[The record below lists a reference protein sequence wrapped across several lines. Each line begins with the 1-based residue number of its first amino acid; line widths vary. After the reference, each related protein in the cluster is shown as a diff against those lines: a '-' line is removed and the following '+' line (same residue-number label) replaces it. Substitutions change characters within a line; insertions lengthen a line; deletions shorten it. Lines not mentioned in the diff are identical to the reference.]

1 MWWGGYPAT
10 DLMNDDTRET
20 RRRRQPTRMGKARR
34 HVAFPRFPS
43 ARYRT
48 RRKIPHLGCEIRS
61 AALVYKVQDRHCRVA
76 RLGKTTANLNVT
88 A

>member
-10 DLMNDDTRET
+10 ELMNDDARET
-20 RRRRQPTRMGKARR
+20 RWRRQPARMGKARR

-61 AALVYKVQDRHCRVA
+61 AALVDEVQDRHRRVA
-76 RLGKTTANLNVT
+76 RLGKTTANLDVT